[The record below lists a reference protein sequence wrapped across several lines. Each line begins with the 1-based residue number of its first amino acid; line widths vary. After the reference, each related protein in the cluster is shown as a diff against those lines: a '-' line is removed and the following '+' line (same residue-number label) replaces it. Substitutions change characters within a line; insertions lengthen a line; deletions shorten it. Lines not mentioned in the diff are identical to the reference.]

1 MPANAMAIEDVY
13 AVLNDIHEQVT
24 GRAVLGGVN
33 TANYVSVANTV
44 LQQGTDIVYNAMM
57 NTIAKTVFSTRPYS
71 RQFGGLIV
79 DDLKWGAVVRK
90 IQFGDTDAVADKAFS
105 GLPADGQAVDH
116 YIINRGEVLE
126 TRYYGS
132 AEYQDV
138 MTVFR
143 DQLITAFNGPDQL
156 GSFIA
161 AKANEVN
168 NKWVQW
174 TEDLARGLVLN
185 AIAAK
190 RVYYDVLHT
199 SNIHALHLL
208 TMYNTDTGASPALT
222 IQDIMTEQYAK
233 PFWEY
238 VRAKIRSLQR
248 DFTNR
253 NVLHYERPTLTPM
266 SIDQFNIIR
275 HTPYVNQK
283 VYLLAP
289 YMDLM
294 ETSTLTEAFHN
305 DPLKY
310 ADYEGVA
317 YWQNPM
323 SPDALTLSDFTFML
337 DDGSYS
343 TYLDSGETDPVELT
357 KILGVVFDEDFMN
370 INIKDTIIQ
379 NTPMNARGLYYN
391 TWLTAHAQYCQ
402 DFTEKCCILLLD

>member
-13 AVLNDIHEQVT
+13 AILNDIHEQVT
-24 GRAVLGGVN
+24 GQAVLGGIN

-44 LQQGTDIVYNAMM
+44 LQQGTDVVYNAMM
-57 NTIAKTVFSTRPYS
+57 NTITKTIFSTRPYS

-79 DDLKWGAVVRK
+79 DNAKWGGIVRK
-90 IQFGDTDAVADKAFS
+90 VQFGDTDAVADSAFS

-116 YIINRGEVLE
+116 YILNRGDVLE

-143 DQLITAFNGPDQL
+143 DQLINAFDGPEQL

-174 TEDLARGLVLN
+174 TEDLARGLVINGL
-185 AIAAK
+185 IATM
-190 RVYYDVLHT
+190 YYDGTLESSVSVLQRT
-199 SNIHALHLL
+199 HAYHLIS
-208 TMYNTDTGASPALT
+208 MYNMETNSTLTYTDIFKA
-222 IQDIMTEQYAK
+222 QYAK

-238 VRAKIRSLQR
+238 VRAKIRTLQR
-248 DFTNR
+248 NFTNR
-253 NVLHYERPTLTPM
+253 NTRHYIQIPNHK
-266 SIDQFNIIR
+266 IVR
-275 HTPYVNQK
+275 HTPYANQK

-305 DPLKY
+305 EDLQY
-310 ADYEGVA
+310 ADYEGVS
-317 YWQNPM
+317 YWQNPEA
-323 SPDALTLSDFTFML
+323 PDSIMLTSFTCL
-337 DDGSYS
+337 DPTNGQYASV
-343 TYLDSGETDPVELT
+343 TAPGDPEPNAR
-357 KILGVVFDEDFMN
+357 ILGVVFDEDFMN
-370 INIKDTIIQ
+370 INIKDTIVQ

-402 DFTEKCCILLLD
+402 DFTEKCCLLLLD

>member
-1 MPANAMAIEDVY
+1 MSANAMNIEDVY
-13 AVLNDIHEQVT
+13 AVLNDLHEQTT
-24 GRAVLGGVN
+24 GDGSISAVDPSS
-33 TANYVSVANTV
+33 YVSVANTV
-44 LQQGTDIVYNAMM
+44 LQQGTDIVYNALM

-79 DDLKWGAVVRK
+79 DNLKWGAVVRK
-90 IQFGDTDAVADKAFS
+90 IQFGDTGAYADSAFS

-116 YIINRGEVLE
+116 YIINRGDVLE

-143 DQLITAFNGPDQL
+143 DQLITAFRGPDQL
-156 GSFIA
+156 GSFIS

-174 TEDLARGLVLN
+174 TEDLARGMVLN
-185 AIAAK
+185 AIMAK
-190 RVYYDVLHT
+190 VLYYDSMAPTAGHCM
-199 SNIHALHLL
+199 HLL

-238 VRAKIRSLQR
+238 VRAKVRTLQR

-253 NVLHYERPTLTPM
+253 NVLHYQRPINSDTGDPY
-266 SIDQFNIIR
+266 NIIR
-275 HTPYVNQK
+275 HTPYRNQK

-289 YMDLM
+289 YMDMM

-305 DPLKY
+305 DYLKY

-317 YWQNPM
+317 YWQNPR
-323 SPDALTLSDFTFML
+323 SPMEISLAQMTVMQP
-337 DDGSYS
+337 DG
-343 TYLDSGETDPVELT
+343 TYTVLGGGDEDPPIESETV
-357 KILGVVFDEDFMN
+357 LGMVFDEDFMN
-370 INIKDTIIQ
+370 INIKDTIIS
-379 NTPMNARGLYYN
+379 NTPMNSRGLYYN
-391 TWLTAHAQYCQ
+391 SWLTAHSQYCT
-402 DFTEKCCILLLD
+402 DFSEKCCVLLLD

>member
-1 MPANAMAIEDVY
+1 MAIEDVY

-24 GRAVLGGVN
+24 GQAVLGGIN
-33 TANYVSVANTV
+33 TSNYVSVANTV

-57 NTIAKTVFSTRPYS
+57 NTVAKTVFSTRPYS

-79 DDLKWGAVVRK
+79 DNLKWGAVVRK
-90 IQFGDTDAVADKAFS
+90 VQFGDTDAVADKAFS

-116 YIINRGEVLE
+116 YIINRGDALE

-185 AIAAK
+185 GIMTK
-190 RVYYDVLHT
+190 IYYDGSLESGNSVL
-199 SNIHALHLL
+199 NRNHAYHLL
-208 TMYNTDTGASPALT
+208 SMYNQETGLT
-222 IQDIMTEQYAK
+222 LTQQDIIGYQYAK

-238 VRAKIRSLQR
+238 VRAKIRTLQR
-248 DFTNR
+248 NFTNR
-253 NVLHYERPTLTPM
+253 NVRNYIQIPNHT
-266 SIDQFNIIR
+266 IVR
-275 HTPYVNQK
+275 HTPYRNQK

-294 ETSTLTEAFHN
+294 ETSALSEAFHN
-305 DPLKY
+305 EDLKY
-310 ADYEGVA
+310 ADYEGVS
-317 YWQNPM
+317 YWQNPEA
-323 SPDALTLSDFTFML
+323 PDSIQLSAF
-337 DDGSYS
+337 
-343 TYLDSGETDPVELT
+343 TYLKPTDGTYASLT
-357 KILGVVFDEDFMN
+357 VPDEAPANQYILGVVFDEDFMN
-370 INIKDTIIQ
+370 INIKDTIIS
-379 NTPMNARGLYYN
+379 NTPMNSRGLYYN
-391 TWLTAHAQYCQ
+391 SWLTAHAQYAV
-402 DFTEKCCILLLD
+402 DFSEKCCVLLLD

>member
-13 AVLNDIHEQVT
+13 QILNAIHNQVI
-24 GRAVLGGVN
+24 GQPAYNANVN
-33 TANYVSVANTV
+33 SINPGDYVSVANTV
-44 LQQGTDIVYNAMM
+44 LQQGTDVVYNALM
-57 NTIAKTVFSTRPYS
+57 NTIAKTIFSTRPYS

-79 DDLKWGAVVRK
+79 DNLKWGAIVRK
-90 IQFGDTDAVADKAFS
+90 IQFGDTDAVADSAFS
-105 GLPADGQAVDH
+105 GLPADGQSVDH
-116 YIINRGEVLE
+116 YIINRGDTLE

-132 AEYQDV
+132 AEYQDM

-143 DQLITAFNGPDQL
+143 DQLITAFSGPEQL
-156 GSFIA
+156 GSFIS
-161 AKANEVN
+161 AKANEIN

-185 AIAAK
+185 AVAAK
-190 RVYYDVLHT
+190 QWYYEVNYPT
-199 SNIHALHLL
+199 SRHCLHLL

-222 IQDIMTEQYAK
+222 LQDIMKEQYAK

-238 VRAKIRSLQR
+238 VRAKIRTLQR

-253 NVLHYERPTLTPM
+253 NMMYYE
-266 SIDQFNIIR
+266 NISGHNIVR
-275 HTPYVNQK
+275 HTPYNRQK
-283 VYLLAP
+283 VYLSAF

-305 DPLKY
+305 DYLKY

-317 YWQNPM
+317 YWQNPYFPASYNCM
-323 SPDALTLSDFTFML
+323 PLSVL
-337 DDGSYS
+337 NPSDGSYLRFDDDEVDFKS
-343 TYLDSGETDPVELT
+343 DVL
-357 KILGVVFDEDFMN
+357 LGIVFDEDMMS

-402 DFTEKCCILLLD
+402 DFTEKCCVLLLD

>member
-1 MPANAMAIEDVY
+1 MAIEDVY

-33 TANYVSVANTV
+33 PANYVSVANTV
-44 LQQGTDIVYNAMM
+44 LQQGTDIVYNALM
-57 NTIAKTVFSTRPYS
+57 NTIAKTIFSTRPYS

-79 DDLKWGAVVRK
+79 DNLKWGAVVRK
-90 IQFGDTDAVADKAFS
+90 IQFGDTDAVQDSAFS

-116 YIINRGEVLE
+116 YIINRGETLE

-143 DQLITAFNGPDQL
+143 DQLITAFDGPAQL

-174 TEDLARGLVLN
+174 TENLARGLVLN
-185 AIAAK
+185 AIVAK
-190 RVYYDVLHT
+190 IDTYDAIFPTNV
-199 SNIHALHLL
+199 HALHLL

-253 NVLHYERPTLTPM
+253 NVLHYERPPHRMTGNPL
-266 SIDQFNIIR
+266 NIIR
-275 HTPYVNQK
+275 HTPYANQK

-323 SPDALTLSDFTFML
+323 NPDAVTLSDYTYMSGTGAY
-337 DDGSYS
+337 D
-343 TYLDSGETDPVELT
+343 TYLNTGGADPVAET
-357 KILGVVFDEDFMN
+357 KVLGMVFDEDFMN

-402 DFTEKCCILLLD
+402 DFTEKCCVLLLD